1 MYILSGGED
10 AFLFGA
16 LACIIACFL
25 HFSSLSAVLVLV
37 AGVIAE
43 VFVFCYNFGRLGNS
57 FVLWLGVNPP
67 DLLLYG
73 FLPPLLL
80 DAALGLDWF
89 VFKKVAKH
97 SVTYAFL
104 VVLGT
109 TAIVTPVMLFALNSD
124 QWTWQHGALFVSTL
138 ASTDALAV
146 SAIIKG
152 VSGPEHLTSLMEGE
166 SLLNDATSLVL
177 FTVFLEATKQVN
189 QGVQESWIQ
198 LLPSMSKD
206 IARLALGGS
215 LVGLVTGWITLK
227 CLRVMRI
234 TGANVSKELAFIQGM
249 SFLTF
254 YVAQGPLNVS
264 GVIAVVIYGM
274 FGSST
279 DKFELSNTEKE
290 KQLDAV
296 QGTLGGALNGIVFF
310 LGGVTATNFLLRATP
325 ALHDSLQMTLLFVP
339 IIFIAMFVV
348 RALCVA
354 IINGVFWLLKSSPLS
369 WHEVPFV
376 TWGGLRGALSLIMA
390 MVIAAEHAHKSGDE
404 NDDSLIIAQMVTWTS
419 SFVLITLVVNAPT
432 LPHLLQQ
439 SGLLDTPIA
448 KQEVMKKVKKGL
460 LTKTKEIIESLKAD
474 DEELL
479 RWVDWSIVETVSTE
493 NTESKSR
500 RHWYSIYRK
509 SMPKHETGG
518 AISEAMGGKEEKAS
532 FADVEQPL
540 LPHGSMPTEV
550 SPSQDVSSTHKFTLD
565 TEHEIPFLASSI
577 DGRKDAS
584 ALPLSAA
591 AGVESR
597 GGHDAEDSRASPS
610 GASSP
615 IVLIKPDESDLNAWW
630 SEVEKKHRDEPESS
644 WSAERDSSL
653 TVMEERTRLI
663 WGIKRYIFH
672 RRSDGLL
679 SPEGARILG
688 DACDLSIE
696 RCDEPLVRWFLAIG
710 SVSSLFSIPFSFTI
724 IVYHLILIFAEYM
737 AHCQQRSC

>member
-1 MYILSGGED
+1 
-10 AFLFGA
+10 
-16 LACIIACFL
+16 
-25 HFSSLSAVLVLV
+25 
-37 AGVIAE
+37 VIAE

-57 FVLWLGVNPP
+57 FVLWLGVDPP

-109 TAIVTPVMLFALNSD
+109 TAIVTPFMLYALDSD

-152 VSGPEHLTSLMEGE
+152 VSGPEHLTALMEGE

-177 FTVFLEATKQVN
+177 FTVFLESTKQVN

-215 LVGLVTGWITLK
+215 LVGLVTGWVTLK

-234 TGANVSKELAFIQGM
+234 TGANVSKELAFIQSM

-290 KQLDAV
+290 TQLDAV

-325 ALHDSLQMTLLFVP
+325 ALHDSLQITLLFIP

-354 IINGVFWLLKSSPLS
+354 IINGVFWFLKSSPLS

-404 NDDSLIIAQMVTWTS
+404 SDDSLIIAQMVTWTS

-439 SGLLDTPIA
+439 SGLLDIPIA
-448 KQEVMKKVKKGL
+448 KQEVMKKVRKGL
-460 LTKTKEIIESLKAD
+460 LSKTKEIIESLKAD

-479 RWVDWSIVETVSTE
+479 RWVDWSIVETVSAE
-493 NTESKSR
+493 NTESKSH

-509 SMPKHETGG
+509 SMPKHEAGG
-518 AISEAMGGKEEKAS
+518 AVSEAMGGKGDNILHD
-532 FADVEQPL
+532 DVEQPL
-540 LPHGSMPTEV
+540 LPQNTTSAEISDET
-550 SPSQDVSSTHKFTLD
+550 SSTKRFILD
-565 TEHEIPFLASSI
+565 AEHETPFLASSI
-577 DGRKDAS
+577 DGRKDTAG
-584 ALPLSAA
+584 LPLSGARM
-591 AGVESR
+591 ESTR
-597 GGHDAEDSRASPS
+597 SENDAENSKASPS

-615 IVLIKPDESDLNAWW
+615 IVLIKPDEIDLNAWW
-630 SEVEKKHRDEPESS
+630 SEVEQKHQDEAESS
-644 WSAERDSSL
+644 KTRGAS
-653 TVMEERTRLI
+653 VPIMEERTRLI
-663 WGIKRYIFH
+663 WGIKRFIFH

-696 RCDEPLVRWFLAIG
+696 RCDEPLVSWFVAMASGIFLDP
-710 SVSSLFSIPFSFTI
+710 SSDSSTI
-724 IVYHLILIFAEYM
+724 IWF
-737 AHCQQRSC
+737 